1 MNMHTVTART
11 DRRSDTP
18 TTPWPVQLARTV
30 VRRWP
35 LLLGVAFAVF
45 NLVTDDNS
53 NALGA
58 LMVLLV
64 ATTAYVVIAA
74 LDKPSWSWSVLG
86 VLVVVVVAL
95 RLLSDN
101 VALEMGVFALV
112 IVGSIIAGLIRG
124 LWKRSGAYR
133 WQPFAAVGFLAVG
146 LIALWLDPVGGR
158 VLVGVGLTGHAIWD
172 VVHWRRH
179 AVVSRS
185 LAEWCAALDLTL
197 GAGILLML
205 A

>member
-1 MNMHTVTART
+1 MNTHTVTSHT

-74 LDKPSWSWSVLG
+74 LDKPSWSWSALG

-101 VALEMGVFALV
+101 LALEMGVFALV

-158 VLVGVGLTGHAIWD
+158 VLVAVGLIGHAIWD
-172 VVHWRRH
+172 AVHWRRH

-185 LAEWCAALDLTL
+185 LAEGCAALDLTL

>member
-1 MNMHTVTART
+1 MA
-11 DRRSDTP
+11 
-18 TTPWPVQLARTV
+18 PWPVQLARTV

-53 NALGA
+53 SALGA

-64 ATTAYVVIAA
+64 ATTAYVVIAF
-74 LDKPSWSWSVLG
+74 LDRPGWSWPVLG
-86 VLVVVVVAL
+86 VLVVVIGAL
-95 RLLSDN
+95 RLLSEN
-101 VALEMGVFALV
+101 AALELAVFAAVV
-112 IVGSIIAGLIRG
+112 IGSITVGLIRG
-124 LWKRSGAYR
+124 LWKRHGIYR
-133 WQPFAAVGFLAVG
+133 WQPFAAVGFVAVC

-158 VLVGVGLTGHAIWD
+158 VLIALGLMGHALWD
-172 VVHWRRH
+172 VVHWWRH

-197 GAGILLML
+197 GVGILLVL
-205 A
+205 V

>member
-1 MNMHTVTART
+1 MNTHTVTART
-11 DRRSDTP
+11 DRRSDTL
-18 TTPWPVQLARTV
+18 TAPWPVQLARTV

-101 VALEMGVFALV
+101 LALEMGVFALV

-158 VLVGVGLTGHAIWD
+158 VLVGVGLIGHAIWD

>member
-64 ATTAYVVIAA
+64 ATTG
-74 LDKPSWSWSVLG
+74 DCQKNG
-86 VLVVVVVAL
+86 V
-95 RLLSDN
+95 
-101 VALEMGVFALV
+101 
-112 IVGSIIAGLIRG
+112 
-124 LWKRSGAYR
+124 
-133 WQPFAAVGFLAVG
+133 
-146 LIALWLDPVGGR
+146 
-158 VLVGVGLTGHAIWD
+158 
-172 VVHWRRH
+172 
-179 AVVSRS
+179 
-185 LAEWCAALDLTL
+185 
-197 GAGILLML
+197 
-205 A
+205 

>member
-1 MNMHTVTART
+1 MNMHTVTAP
-11 DRRSDTP
+11 RSETP
-18 TTPWPVQLARTV
+18 MAPWPVQLARTV

-53 NALGA
+53 NALGG

-64 ATTAYVVIAA
+64 ATTAYVVIAS
-74 LDKPSWSWSVLG
+74 LDQPGWSWPVLG
-86 VLVVVVVAL
+86 VLVVVIVAIRWLSENVV
-95 RLLSDN
+95 
-101 VALEMGVFALV
+101 LELAVFAAV
-112 IVGSIIAGLIRG
+112 IIGSITVGLIRG
-124 LWKRSGAYR
+124 LWKQHGIYR
-133 WQPFAAVGFLAVG
+133 WQPFAAVGFVG
-146 LIALWLDPVGGR
+146 VCLPALWLDPVGGR
-158 VLVGVGLTGHAIWD
+158 VLIAVGLIGHTVWD

-197 GAGILLML
+197 GVGMLLML
-205 A
+205 V

>member
-1 MNMHTVTART
+1 MNTHTVTART
-11 DRRSDTP
+11 ARRSDTP
-18 TTPWPVQLARTV
+18 TAPWPVQLARTV

-86 VLVVVVVAL
+86 VLVVVIVAL

-101 VALEMGVFALV
+101 VALELGVFAAVV
-112 IVGSIIAGLIRG
+112 IGSITVGLIRG
-124 LWKRSGAYR
+124 LWKRPGAYR
-133 WQPFAAVGFLAVG
+133 WQPFAAVGFVAVCLIALLLDPLGGRVLIAVG
-146 LIALWLDPVGGR
+146 LI
-158 VLVGVGLTGHAIWD
+158 GHALWD

-205 A
+205 V

>member
-1 MNMHTVTART
+1 MF
-11 DRRSDTP
+11 
-18 TTPWPVQLARTV
+18 
-30 VRRWP
+30 
-35 LLLGVAFAVF
+35 LGVAFAVF

-86 VLVVVVVAL
+86 VLVVVIVAL

-101 VALEMGVFALV
+101 VALELGVFAAVV
-112 IVGSIIAGLIRG
+112 IGSITVGLIRG
-124 LWKRSGAYR
+124 LWKRPGAYR
-133 WQPFAAVGFLAVG
+133 WQPFAAVGFVAVCLIALLLDPLGGRVLIAVG
-146 LIALWLDPVGGR
+146 LI
-158 VLVGVGLTGHAIWD
+158 GHALWD

-197 GAGILLML
+197 GAGILLMFV
-205 A
+205 

>member
-1 MNMHTVTART
+1 MNTHTVTART

-18 TTPWPVQLARTV
+18 TAPWPVQLAGTV

-86 VLVVVVVAL
+86 VLVVVIVAL

-101 VALEMGVFALV
+101 VVLEMGAFAAV
-112 IVGSIIAGLIRG
+112 VVGSIVAGLIRG
-124 LWKRSGAYR
+124 LWKWPGAYR
-133 WQPFAAVGFLAVG
+133 WQPFAGPSQMSVGRRLPPR
-146 LIALWLDPVGGR
+146 PVATGG
-158 VLVGVGLTGHAIWD
+158 
-172 VVHWRRH
+172 
-179 AVVSRS
+179 
-185 LAEWCAALDLTL
+185 EQ
-197 GAGILLML
+197 GA
-205 A
+205 